1 MASSPYS
8 DKPVSQ
14 RTSQATLTNSL
25 PDGCS
30 YGSIPSKDGGAPER
44 VIWVDFPP
52 DCRENPFYFSTRR
65 KVGITMC
72 ALIYCWYCSMTA
84 SAFAIQAGDMCA
96 DLHCPRLGAE
106 AGIGLYAWG
115 AGVMPLFV
123 APVSEEFGRRPV
135 YLCALALL
143 WLFHLMQGLAQ
154 NTGTALVARF
164 LTGIAGSVGTSVVGG
179 TVADIFTPAQ
189 RGLPM
194 MMTGFVLYF
203 STGLGGT
210 VFAFVTTRL
219 GWRWTW
225 WIILITLG
233 ACAPLFVFLMVETRS
248 SIILRARARALRN
261 ERGLGDGG
269 RYISQAEA
277 ERVPFLTALRNSMV
291 RPLVFLVSEPIVM
304 FFSLWVALA
313 WSVMYVQIAGLPY
326 MMRTLYGFNTEQVGL
341 VYLTAC
347 VGACFGYLGGYAQEH
362 LYRRYAPTRGV
373 EARLY
378 TPMGAG
384 IVFAVGCF
392 ITGATASV
400 DIPWIASAI
409 GQVVVITGVMIIYV
423 TAFTYVS
430 ECYGMYASSAMA
442 SQSFLRN
449 MVGGCVAFGT
459 TSMFKGMT
467 VRWALILMGGIAA
480 VLALVPFAAYYYGPA
495 IRARSPYSRA
505 LMRLEREALD
515 AERVQREVR
524 GIDLAGTED
533 VEGEV
538 YEKEREYM

>member
-1 MASSPYS
+1 MSSSPYP

-30 YGSIPSKDGGAPER
+30 YGSIPGKDESAAER

-52 DCRENPFYFSTRR
+52 DSRDNPFYFSTKR
-65 KVGITMC
+65 KVCITMC

-84 SAFAIQAGDMCA
+84 SAFAIQSGAMCE
-96 DLHCPRLGAE
+96 DLHCPHLGAE

-135 YLCALALL
+135 YLCALFML
-143 WLFHLMQGLAQ
+143 WMFHLMQGLAQ
-154 NTGTALVARF
+154 NTATALIARF

-179 TVADIFTPAQ
+179 TVADIFTPAH

-194 MMTGFVLYF
+194 MMTGFILYF
-203 STGLGGT
+203 STGFGGMI
-210 VFAFVTTRL
+210 FAFVTTHL

-225 WIILITLG
+225 WLILITLG
-233 ACAPLFVFLMVETRS
+233 ACAPLFVFLMPETRG
-248 SIILRARARALRN
+248 SIILRRRAKKLRQ
-261 ERGLGDGG
+261 ERGLNDGG
-269 RYISQAEA
+269 RYLSHGEMNKV
-277 ERVPFLTALRNSMV
+277 RFLTALKTSMI
-291 RPLVFLVSEPIVM
+291 RPIIFLLTEPIVM

-326 MMRTLYGFNTEQVGL
+326 MMRTLYGFSTEQVGL

-347 VGACFGYLGGYAQEH
+347 IGACFGYLGGYAQEF
-362 LYRRYAPTRGV
+362 LYRRYAPTKGV

-378 TPMGAG
+378 TPMVAG
-384 IVFAVGCF
+384 VLFALGCF
-392 ITGATASV
+392 ITGATASA

-430 ECYGMYASSAMA
+430 ECYGTYASSAMA

-449 MVGGCVAFGT
+449 MVGGGIAFGT

-467 VRWALILMGGIAA
+467 VRWALILMGGIASL
-480 VLALVPFAAYYYGPA
+480 LALVPFVAYYYGPA
-495 IRARSPYSRA
+495 IRERSPYSRE
-505 LMRLEREALD
+505 LMRQEREALD
-515 AERVQREVR
+515 SERVQRELR
-524 GIDLAGTED
+524 GMDMTGAED
-533 VEGEV
+533 IEGDV
-538 YEKEREYM
+538 YEKERD